1 MKEISFVTKL
11 DHKDEPVIV
20 LPAKTVKIHKITSIE
35 AFKNSGIDFSKLKR
49 GIVFDGKIFAEN
61 KN

>member
-11 DHKDEPVIV
+11 DHKDAPITV
-20 LPAKTVKIHKITSIE
+20 LPAKTVKIHKITSAE
-35 AFKNSGIDFSKLKR
+35 AFKKSGIDFSKLRK
-49 GIVFDGKIFAEN
+49 GIVFDGKIFVEN